1 MALTTKFCAILLL
14 LIFSAKFCASQGE
27 EDYKECSTKKSVLLK
42 ALYSTSD
49 NQYELER
56 AFAPPKPGVTT
67 SRYIKVIYSFAD
79 KDGHYGDC
87 NVKYTWAIGGF
98 FLIQPPQIFEL
109 TSLLFSI
116 PGSNRSSITL
126 ELPYHCRGLINSTS
140 NSSVTGDSVCTCYS
154 AGDPMSEPL
163 LIFTNQVNENI
174 HSGKAPYL
182 YAVCQ
187 QKFCCLLVKF
197 RVGGALP
204 AQSLEVS

>member
-1 MALTTKFCAILLL
+1 MALAAKFCAILLL
-14 LIFSAKFCASQGE
+14 LIFSAKFCTSQGE
-27 EDYKECSTKKSVLLK
+27 EDFEECSTKKSVLLK

-79 KDGHYGDC
+79 EDGHYGDC

-126 ELPYHCRGLINSTS
+126 KLPYHCRGLINSTS
-140 NSSVTGDSVCTCYS
+140 NSSVTGDDACTCYS

-163 LIFTNQVNENI
+163 LVFTNQVDENI
-174 HSGKAPYL
+174 HWDKAP
-182 YAVCQ
+182 
-187 QKFCCLLVKF
+187 
-197 RVGGALP
+197 
-204 AQSLEVS
+204 SI